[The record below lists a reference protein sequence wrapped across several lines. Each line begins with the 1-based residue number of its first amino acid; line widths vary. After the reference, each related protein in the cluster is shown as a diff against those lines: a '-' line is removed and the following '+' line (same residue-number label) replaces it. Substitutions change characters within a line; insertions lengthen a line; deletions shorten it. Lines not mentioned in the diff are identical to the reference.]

1 MTPNPNDKGE
11 PMRSLRPLTGP
22 ANRRR
27 CRPALAVGL
36 GAVALVAAACGGAA
50 ASTTSQPASNS
61 GSGSPANRPIP
72 GASGEIAALTPPSM
86 EVQNPETGQTTVN
99 WTSSTTFTQT
109 VTGSLSTVAAGDC
122 VSVSGTP
129 SSPGSASSAITAR
142 TVSIMPA
149 SSSGTCTSPANVF
162 GSGGTGGSGFRFSGR
177 PPSGNFPGGGS
188 FPTRTT
194 TPGETFPQFSTA
206 FGQVSSVSSSGF
218 VVSGTEHSAIFRPGS
233 SKSTTTTTTPAKT
246 DITITTSSSTTV
258 SQIESAS
265 ASNLSAGE
273 CVTAIGSSSSTGA
286 VAANTISI
294 RQPVN
299 GECFGGFGGGGG
311 GGFGGG
317 FFGGGGGGGSASND

>member
-11 PMRSLRPLTGP
+11 QMRSPVRLTGL
-22 ANRRR
+22 ADRRR
-27 CRPALAVGL
+27 GPALAVGL

-50 ASTTSQPASNS
+50 ASTTSRPASNS

-72 GASGEIAALTPPSM
+72 GASGQIAALTPPSM
-86 EVQNPETGQTTVN
+86 EVQNPETGQTTVS

-109 VTGSLSTVAAGDC
+109 VTGSLSTVTAGDC

-129 SSPGSASSAITAR
+129 SSPGSSSSPITAR
-142 TVSIMPA
+142 TVSITPA
-149 SSSGTCTSPANVF
+149 SSSGSCTSPANVF
-162 GSGGTGGSGFRFSGR
+162 GSGTGGSGFRFSGR
-177 PPSGNFPGGGS
+177 PPSGSFPGGGS

-218 VVSGTEHSAIFRPGS
+218 VVSGTEHSATFRPGS
-233 SKSTTTTTTPAKT
+233 SKSTTTTTTPPKT
-246 DITITTSSSTTV
+246 DITVTTSSSTTV
-258 SQIESAS
+258 SQIQSAS
-265 ASNLSAGE
+265 ASNLSVGE